1 MIKVINIDYKN
12 GGATNAEAVYELTC
26 SQRADLSSLPTA
38 AVHEGEFARVAPH
51 PGSTCLCTEDMSV
64 HILGA
69 DDKWHE
75 M

>member
-1 MIKVINIDYKN
+1 MIKSIRANYKH
-12 GGATNAEAVYELTC
+12 GGRVASEAEYELIC
-26 SQRADLSSLPTA
+26 SERADLANLPTA

>member
-1 MIKVINIDYKN
+1 MIAIIKLTYKH
-12 GGATNAEAVYELTC
+12 GAGVSACGEYELTC
-26 SQRADLSSLPTA
+26 SQRADLASLPTA

-64 HILGA
+64 HFLGA
-69 DDKWHE
+69 DDKWHQ